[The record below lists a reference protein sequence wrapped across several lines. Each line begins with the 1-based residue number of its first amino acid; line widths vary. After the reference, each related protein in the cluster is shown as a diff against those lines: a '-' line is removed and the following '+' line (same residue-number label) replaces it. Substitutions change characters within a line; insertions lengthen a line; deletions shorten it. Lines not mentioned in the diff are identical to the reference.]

1 MTSSSFCD
9 KLTSVHVTYTFVLC
23 HTRAATANGTTDPEE
38 LNTDQKI
45 KIGGIIGG
53 AVVILIGAVV
63 AAIITTYKCC
73 GSKFTF
79 NSFS

>member
-1 MTSSSFCD
+1 M
-9 KLTSVHVTYTFVLC
+9 LC
-23 HTRAATANGTTDPEE
+23 HTRATTANGTTDPEE

-63 AAIITTYKCC
+63 AATYKCC